1 MQEIQ
6 ATPDATDEE
15 KQAADAEAN
24 TENGKA
30 NQAIS
35 AATTNAQVDEAKANA
50 EAAIN
55 AVTPKVVKK
64 QAAKDEIDQLQAT
77 QTNVIN
83 NDQNATTEEKEAAIQ
98 QLATAVTD
106 AKIILQL
113 QLMIMV

>member
-64 QAAKDEIDQLQAT
+64 KRLKMKLINYKQRKQMLSIMIRMLQQKKKKQLF
-77 QTNVIN
+77 N
-83 NDQNATTEEKEAAIQ
+83 N
-98 QLATAVTD
+98 
-106 AKIILQL
+106 
-113 QLMIMV
+113 